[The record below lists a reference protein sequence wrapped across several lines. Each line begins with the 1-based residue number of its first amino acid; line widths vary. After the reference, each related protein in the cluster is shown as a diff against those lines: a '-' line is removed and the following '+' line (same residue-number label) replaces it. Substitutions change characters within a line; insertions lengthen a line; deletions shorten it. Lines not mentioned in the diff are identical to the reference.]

1 MRIKFPSSPV
11 SILPL
16 VAVDTARRA
25 APPLLPSFAGLTGYG
40 ELLRTLVRRE
50 LRSRYKGSA
59 LGIVWSLVFPLA
71 MMGVYTLVFSVLW
84 KGTRNIPHYPLF
96 VLAGLAVWTFFQS
109 AVQLGTTSLIAG
121 SDLIKKVWFPREL
134 VPTSVVLA
142 QTASSLVILLVLIP
156 LSIYVVPENA
166 RTVALLIPFF
176 LALLCLTLGIA
187 WLLSVV
193 NVFFRDVEHLLG
205 VLFLPWFFLT
215 PVLYGLD
222 QLPAAAS
229 HQTVID
235 LLRYGNPV
243 TPYVEG
249 IRAVVL
255 EATVPGPA
263 LLVYIFLVG
272 PLVALF
278 GLWFLQRHQDRVAI
292 EL

>member
-1 MRIKFPSSPV
+1 MVPSNAV
-11 SILPL
+11 SILPF
-16 VAVDTARRA
+16 VAVDTARRPSA
-25 APPLLPSFAGLTGYG
+25 PLLPSFAGLTGYG

-96 VLAGLAVWTFFQS
+96 VLAGLAVWLFFQA
-109 AVQLGTTSLIAG
+109 AVLLGTTSLISG

-134 VPTSVVLA
+134 VAAAVVLA
-142 QTASSLVILLVLIP
+142 QTASALVILVVVVP
-156 LSIYVVPENA
+156 FAIYLVPENA
-166 RTVALLIPFF
+166 RTVALVVPFF
-176 LALLCLTLGIA
+176 LALVCLALGLS
-187 WLLSVV
+187 WMLSVA
-193 NVFFRDVEHLLG
+193 NVFFRDIEHLLT

-229 HQTVID
+229 HPTLIN
-235 LLRYGNPV
+235 LLRYGNPA

-263 LLVYIFLVG
+263 ILVYIFVVG
-272 PLVALF
+272 PLVGLL
-278 GLWFLQRHQDRVAI
+278 GLWVVQRYEDRVAI

>member
-1 MRIKFPSSPV
+1 V

-16 VAVDTARRA
+16 VAVETASSA
-25 APPLLPSFAGLTGYG
+25 KASLLPSFSGLTGYG
-40 ELLRTLVRRE
+40 ELLRTLLRRE

-96 VLAGLAVWTFFQS
+96 VLAGLAVWLFFQA
-109 AVQLGTTSLIAG
+109 AVQLGTTSLISG
-121 SDLIKKVWFPREL
+121 GDLIKKVWFPREL
-134 VPTSVVLA
+134 VPTAVVLA
-142 QTASSLVILLVLIP
+142 QTASALVILVVVVP
-156 LSIYVVPENA
+156 LGIYVVPENA
-166 RTVALLIPFF
+166 RTVALVIPFF
-176 LALLCLTLGIA
+176 LALVCLALGLS
-187 WLLSVV
+187 WMLSVA
-193 NVFFRDVEHLLG
+193 NVFFRDIEHLLG

-215 PVLYGLD
+215 PVLYGLE

-229 HQTVID
+229 HPVVIH

-255 EATVPGPA
+255 EATVPGA
-263 LLVYIFLVG
+263 SLLAYIFVVG
-272 PLVALF
+272 PLVALL
-278 GLWFLQRHQDRVAI
+278 GLSVLQRFADRVAI